1 MIKLADLCAY
11 SLVAVALST
20 SAFAQPIVDLGKQ
33 EFDAKCAI
41 CHGTSAKGAG
51 TFGELLRR
59 SPPDLTLLAKQNQG
73 VFPMARLY
81 EVVEGSAVPA
91 HGTRE
96 MPIWGKEFR
105 AQDAQYY
112 LEARGHYDSAAL
124 VRARILLLLE
134 YINRLQVR

>member
-1 MIKLADLCAY
+1 MIKPADLCAVA
-11 SLVAVALST
+11 LVAITFAT
-20 SAFAQPIVDLGKQ
+20 SAFAQPKVDLGKQ
-33 EFDAKCAI
+33 EFDANCAI
-41 CHGTSAKGAG
+41 CHGAGAKGSGAY
-51 TFGELLRR
+51 GELLRR
-59 SPPDLTLLAKQNQG
+59 SPPDLTLLTKQNQG

-81 EVVEGSAVPA
+81 EVVEGSNVPA
-91 HGTRE
+91 HGTRD

-134 YINRLQVR
+134 YINRLQIR